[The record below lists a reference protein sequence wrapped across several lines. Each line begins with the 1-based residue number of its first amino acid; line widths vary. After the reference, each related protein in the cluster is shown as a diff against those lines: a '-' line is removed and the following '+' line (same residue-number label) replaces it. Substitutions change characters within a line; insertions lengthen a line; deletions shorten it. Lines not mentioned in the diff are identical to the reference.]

1 MATRKATSAST
12 TTTDA
17 APAKKTAARKTAA
30 APKATASAPKAPKAP
45 KKPSAAKA
53 KVTMADLAA
62 RIDELAA
69 RIEEL
74 TRLLGAKGTPAEA
87 APSPAPV
94 RDAARFEDEILRVVR
109 DLDTRGRFG
118 GMVPIPEARSVFL
131 EAGWTREA
139 FDRALV
145 AAERDFVVDLKI
157 ANDPSRLARPELAI
171 DDASR
176 GLLQYVVAR

>member
-1 MATRKATSAST
+1 MATRKATSASKT
-12 TTTDA
+12 TTET
-17 APAKKTAARKTAA
+17 APAKKAAAKKTAA
-30 APKATASAPKAPKAP
+30 APKATASVPKAP

-74 TRLLGAKGTPAEA
+74 TRLLGAKVTPAEA
-87 APSPAPV
+87 APSPAPA
-94 RDAARFEDEILRVVR
+94 RDAARFEEEIVRVVR

-118 GMVPIPEARSVFL
+118 GMVPIPEARGVFL

>member
-12 TTTDA
+12 TTTDGA
-17 APAKKTAARKTAA
+17 LAKKTAAKKTAA

-74 TRLLGAKGTPAEA
+74 TRLLGANTPAEA

-109 DLDTRGRFG
+109 ELDTRGRFG
-118 GMVPIPEARSVFL
+118 GMVPIPEARGVFL